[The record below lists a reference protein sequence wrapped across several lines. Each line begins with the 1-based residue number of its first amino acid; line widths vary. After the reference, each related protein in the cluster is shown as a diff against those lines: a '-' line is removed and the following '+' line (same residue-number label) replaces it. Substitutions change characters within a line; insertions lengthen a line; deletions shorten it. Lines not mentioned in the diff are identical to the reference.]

1 MSSTLSD
8 RFFKRGSD
16 FLGVKYPILCGAMTW
31 VSEPGLVAA
40 VSNAGG
46 MGCLA
51 GGNTPVDILEKQIE
65 ETRKLTDKPFALNVI
80 TVAPAYAS
88 HLELIKK
95 SKIPI
100 VIFAGGI
107 PKGEEITMVKETG
120 AKVIC
125 FGGVKSLANRM
136 LKYGADALIIE
147 GTEAGGHIGPVSLT
161 VLLQD
166 ILFEFGDKVPVFV
179 AGGLATGKLS
189 AHMFSMGAAGIQLG
203 TRFAIA
209 EESKAHPEFKKKFLK
224 ANARD
229 AVATPQLD
237 NRLPVIPVRALK
249 NKGGDEFTK
258 LQIELIKKI
267 DSGTIDTHG
276 AQLELEKFWMGA
288 LRNAVVDGDI
298 ESGSLM
304 AGQSVG
310 LVKKSQPVAD
320 IINELVSEM
329 AEEFENIKNRIG

>member
-1 MSSTLSD
+1 MSSTLTD
-8 RFFKRGSD
+8 RFFKRGSE

-65 ETRKLTDKPFALNVI
+65 ETKQLTDKPFALNVI
-80 TVAPAYAS
+80 TVAPSYQS

-107 PKGEEITMVKETG
+107 PKGEEIAMVKETG

-189 AHMFSMGAAGIQLG
+189 AHMFTMGAAGIQLG

-229 AVATPQLD
+229 AVSTPQID

-267 DSGTIDTHG
+267 DANEIDTHG

-288 LRNAVVDGDI
+288 LRNAVVDGDVD
-298 ESGSLM
+298 SGSLM

-310 LVKKSQPVAD
+310 LIKKSQPVSE
-320 IINELVSEM
+320 IIDELVSEM
-329 AEEFENIKNRIG
+329 TEEFETIKKRIG